1 LDSMIV
7 EENKEEDDEDDYE
20 DIKNKDDKLN

>member
-1 LDSMIV
+1 MIV